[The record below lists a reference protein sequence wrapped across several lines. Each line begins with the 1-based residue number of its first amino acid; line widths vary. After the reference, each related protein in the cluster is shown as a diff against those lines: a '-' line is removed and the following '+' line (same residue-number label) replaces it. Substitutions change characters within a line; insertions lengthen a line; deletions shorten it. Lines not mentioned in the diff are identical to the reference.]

1 MSSVARMTKEQLREM
16 IGETVEEKL
25 IELLGDPDHGFAIR
39 SSVRARLLRQ
49 RRKVARGDRGESL
62 DDVARKLGLH

>member
-1 MSSVARMTKEQLREM
+1 MTKEQLREM

-25 IELLGDPDHGFAIR
+25 IELLGDPDDGLAIR

-49 RRKVARGDRGESL
+49 RRKVARGDRGEPL
-62 DDVARKLGLH
+62 EDVVRRLGLR